1 MRELTGGHELDPLQ
15 ELLESAPESDRWNP
29 IPGTPG
35 HEAMVSFDDNE
46 DEDGR
51 SAAER
56 LVEEGVDEAGHD
68 QMLAATMR
76 VPVEEE

>member
-1 MRELTGGHELDPLQ
+1 
-15 ELLESAPESDRWNP
+15 
-29 IPGTPG
+29 
-35 HEAMVSFDDNE
+35 MVSFDDNE

-76 VPVEEE
+76 VPVEDE